1 MQVTVVEPM
10 LLVSLLA
17 MVPIAHVQ
25 LALNMAMDIIA
36 LVFYLL
42 FDILILVYLY
52 DNRH

>member
-1 MQVTVVEPM
+1 MTVVESM

-36 LVFYLL
+36 LVFYL
-42 FDILILVYLY
+42 FVILILVYLY

>member
-36 LVFYLL
+36 LVFYL
-42 FDILILVYLY
+42 FVILILVYLY